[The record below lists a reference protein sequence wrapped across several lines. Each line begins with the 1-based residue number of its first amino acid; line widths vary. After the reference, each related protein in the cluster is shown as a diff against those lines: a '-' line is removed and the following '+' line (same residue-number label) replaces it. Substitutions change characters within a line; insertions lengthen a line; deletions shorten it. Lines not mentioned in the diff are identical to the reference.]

1 MMARDPHAS
10 RGGFFTGDEDAARHY
25 GGTSEAFLIT
35 RAPESFEA
43 QQRARI
49 RKYTLLMSMRVPALI
64 IAGIAFA
71 ATGSGLLAL
80 LIVAASIPLPWIAV
94 LIAND
99 RPPRR
104 EDEVSEYAERR
115 RARAEH
121 RALQQEHHETIDG

>member
-1 MMARDPHAS
+1 MARDPHAP
-10 RGGFFTGDEDAARHY
+10 RGGFFTGDEDTAQQY
-25 GGTSEAFLIT
+25 GGASEAYLIT

-49 RKYTLLMSMRVPALI
+49 RKYTILMSMRVPALI
-64 IAGIAFA
+64 LAGVAFA

-80 LIVAASIPLPWIAV
+80 LIVGASIPLPWIAV

-104 EDEVSEYAERR
+104 KDEVSEYAERR
-115 RARAEH
+115 RARAEQ